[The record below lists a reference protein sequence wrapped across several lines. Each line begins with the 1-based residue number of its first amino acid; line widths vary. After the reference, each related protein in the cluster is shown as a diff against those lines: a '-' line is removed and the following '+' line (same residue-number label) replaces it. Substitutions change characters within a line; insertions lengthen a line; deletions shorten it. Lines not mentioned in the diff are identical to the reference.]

1 MRLVLTLRFAEKSYT
16 QLILKNGVC
25 VWLMKLSLILG
36 GLLLASIAG
45 STWYIER
52 LNDQIAI
59 LKGNQIALENEVQ
72 KQNAS
77 IEKFLSDQKENQ
89 SKLNSMALA
98 NQEAQREVNKLRN
111 TFAKH
116 DLDNLAINKPAL
128 VEKMVNRG
136 TARVKEDL
144 IKITNPNQ
152 FNEEDNTN

>member
-1 MRLVLTLRFAEKSYT
+1 
-16 QLILKNGVC
+16 
-25 VWLMKLSLILG
+25 MKLSLILG

-136 TARVKEDL
+136 TKRVKDEL
-144 IKITNPNQ
+144 IQITDSNQ
-152 FNEEDNTN
+152 FDSKAAQNP